1 MKAWSFDLWKR
12 KEQWIQVGILDIT
25 LLVLSVVFLLG
36 MLLFFGPCDLAEDGS
51 WMICHWAGR
60 TVIGIAGAMAL
71 LELLHAV
78 LADTGVRQ
86 GLDMGA
92 IILCGLMVLVPG
104 RLIALCPE
112 DTMRCHTAM
121 APAVRVFAILIAA
134 VSAADFFLQMGK
146 DVHREI
152 QRRRERRKAAQEAE
166 EAIQANATQNAIQKE
181 SETLSLKEKRPNAA
195 EETGGAAEDGRRNDP
210 ENPQGQEE
218 NENQEKKE
226 EREESEHQEETE
238 EQEEQAP

>member
-1 MKAWSFDLWKR
+1 MKAWSFDFWKR

-60 TVIGIAGAMAL
+60 IVIGISGAMAL

-78 LADTGVRQ
+78 LSDTGVRQ

-134 VSAADFFLQMGK
+134 VSVADFFLQIGK
-146 DVHREI
+146 EFHREI
-152 QRRRERRKAAQEAE
+152 QRRKERRKSEQAAKESIQAAENPVQTALEAAQ
-166 EAIQANATQNAIQKE
+166 TM
-181 SETLSLKEKRPNAA
+181 
-195 EETGGAAEDGRRNDP
+195 EDSVQTADNNQQDDNQQNDP
-210 ENPQGQEE
+210 AKLEYLEEDERREEKEGQED
-218 NENQEKKE
+218 K
-226 EREESEHQEETE
+226 
-238 EQEEQAP
+238 AP

>member
-12 KEQWIQVGILDIT
+12 KGQWIQVGILDIT

-78 LADTGVRQ
+78 LSDTGVRQ

-134 VSAADFFLQMGK
+134 VSVADFFLQIGK
-146 DVHREI
+146 EFHREI
-152 QRRRERRKAAQEAE
+152 QRRKERRKSEQAAKES
-166 EAIQANATQNAIQKE
+166 IQAAENPVQTALEATQ
-181 SETLSLKEKRPNAA
+181 TM
-195 EETGGAAEDGRRNDP
+195 EDSVQTADHNHQNDNKQDDNQQNDP
-210 ENPQGQEE
+210 AKP
-218 NENQEKKE
+218 E
-226 EREESEHQEETE
+226 EREESENWEEDERREEKEGQEDK
-238 EQEEQAP
+238 AP